1 MFGALSNG
9 ILEAPPPCLPAHGSY
24 VKQIIRKLPGR
35 TKLPW
40 YWTSP
45 RCSKYI
51 GGRWVCPVYDGLDAG
66 TVFGPVHAVEN
77 TLEGGGFISVMVP
90 PPLLVV
96 PSEDRAELPEL
107 VWVNIFTNRFRHRH
121 VSHHFCTVVSET
133 EVEAWKGCGW
143 FDNWVSAGL

>member
-1 MFGALSNG
+1 MCEVAMSRALSNG

-40 YWTSP
+40 YWTAPSA
-45 RCSKYI
+45 RSSL
-51 GGRWVCPVYDGLDAG
+51 GPVYDGLDAG

-90 PPLLVV
+90 PPLSVV
-96 PSEDRAELPEL
+96 PSEDCAELPEL
-107 VWVNIFTNRFRHRH
+107 VWINIFTNRFRYRQ

-133 EVEAWKGCGW
+133 EVEAWKACGW